1 MPLQLYL
8 IRWKAEAL
16 VQAILKYSGGGQVRH
31 SLSWSYTK
39 DQGEELSSRKGK
51 RLTSEN
57 KNPEHTIKPQ
67 ENYQLIKMQ
76 ARRLLKL
83 LLFCGILLAVTAG
96 KQFLAVNF
104 ALNKRCC
111 CLDILERGSPT

>member
-31 SLSWSYTK
+31 SSSWSYTK

-57 KNPEHTIKPQ
+57 KNPEHTIKLQ

-76 ARRLLKL
+76 ARQLLKI
-83 LLFCGILLAVTAG
+83 LLFCGILLAVTADT
-96 KQFLAVNF
+96 QFLAISF
-104 ALNKRCC
+104 CIK
-111 CLDILERGSPT
+111 